1 MVGSCAL
8 RGETGHT
15 ASTEVSTDWKNF
27 HIRHVNL
34 FSILF
39 PCAEEEMET
48 RKEERR
54 EKGNHDGNLP
64 YAAVDE
70 ASVEDALE
78 AFSVR

>member
-1 MVGSCAL
+1 
-8 RGETGHT
+8 
-15 ASTEVSTDWKNF
+15 
-27 HIRHVNL
+27 
-34 FSILF
+34 
-39 PCAEEEMET
+39 MET